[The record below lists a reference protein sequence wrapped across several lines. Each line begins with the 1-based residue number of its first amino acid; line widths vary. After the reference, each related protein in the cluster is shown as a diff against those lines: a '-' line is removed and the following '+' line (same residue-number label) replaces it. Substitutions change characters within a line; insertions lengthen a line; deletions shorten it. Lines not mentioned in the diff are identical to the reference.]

1 MCNKMNIKNKS
12 KLILSLFMHFLP
24 TCGIIRYAIY
34 FRFIFGFN
42 LHLKKK
48 KKSCSMDFWGN

>member
-48 KKSCSMDFWGN
+48 KKKLLNGFLG